1 MSFYPAIA
9 FFSNT
14 KIKISSRNNT
24 DSFEDTESRLQ
35 GTICVGIENVSFQAK
50 IRLKKLCFSAHP
62 IRNINA
68 TSPEP

>member
-24 DSFEDTESRLQ
+24 DSFEDTESRLR
-35 GTICVGIENVSFQAK
+35 GTICVGMEKCEFSGKNPFEK
-50 IRLKKLCFSAHP
+50 IMFFGTPHKKYQ
-62 IRNINA
+62 RD
-68 TSPEP
+68 